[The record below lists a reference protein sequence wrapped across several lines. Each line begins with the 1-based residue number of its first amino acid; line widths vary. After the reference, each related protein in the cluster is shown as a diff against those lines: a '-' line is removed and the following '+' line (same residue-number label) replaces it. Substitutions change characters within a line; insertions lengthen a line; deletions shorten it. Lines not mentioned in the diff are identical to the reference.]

1 MQLISSRTVPFPATH
16 PLPNGQAREALFR
29 NDDGRFILYL
39 TDGSQPAPSEE
50 RVIFLE
56 LREALLWLNEP
67 AQEQRAS
74 WS

>member
-1 MQLISSRTVPFPATH
+1 MQLISSRIVLFLDTGS
-16 PLPNGQAREALFR
+16 LLNGKAREALFR

-39 TDGSQPAPSEE
+39 TDGSAPQLSEE

-56 LREALLWLNEP
+56 LREALIWLNERD
-67 AQEQRAS
+67 QEPGAF

>member
-1 MQLISSRTVPFPATH
+1 MQLISSRTVPFLDAH
-16 PLPNGQAREALFR
+16 SLLNGQAREALFR

-39 TDGSQPAPSEE
+39 TDGSQPALSEE

-67 AQEQRAS
+67 DLEQGAF

>member
-1 MQLISSRTVPFPATH
+1 
-16 PLPNGQAREALFR
+16 LFR

-39 TDGSQPAPSEE
+39 TDGSEPSRSEE

-56 LREALLWLNEP
+56 LREALIWLNEQD
-67 AQEQRAS
+67 QEQGAF